1 MVAVEN
7 RDELP
12 FGIFQRIVDVTG
24 FRVFMRGTGDV
35 LYPHFVRELAELGT
49 ATVIEDPDFDFI
61 LRPVDTQRGV
71 NGVFYHRQVF
81 VVGRHEE
88 VNRRPLGRVF
98 WQRHRLSI

>member
-1 MVAVEN
+1 MVICRNERVGTWSQSKN

-71 NGVFYHRQVF
+71 NGVFTTDRSS
-81 VVGRHEE
+81 
-88 VNRRPLGRVF
+88 L
-98 WQRHRLSI
+98 